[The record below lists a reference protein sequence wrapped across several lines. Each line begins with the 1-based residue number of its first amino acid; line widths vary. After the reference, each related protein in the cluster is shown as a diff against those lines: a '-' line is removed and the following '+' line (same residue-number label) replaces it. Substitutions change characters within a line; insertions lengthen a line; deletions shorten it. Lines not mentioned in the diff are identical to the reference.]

1 MSNIQPKKQYSKL
14 EMKGRTT
21 RLYIKIS
28 LFDTALVMKIPEVS
42 IQHFENNNF
51 LRDMAQLAPPPPL
64 PSKEYFTRKKIK
76 VNK

>member
-51 LRDMAQLAPPPPL
+51 LRDMAQLAPPPL
-64 PSKEYFTRKKIK
+64 PSKEYFTRKRLRLT
-76 VNK
+76 NN